1 MKAVKV
7 CVYLLQNKKGPRP
20 VKNVTVKA
28 TKDIFSTEKKT
39 ELVHSDELKMDEEDL
54 DGIDEND
61 ELYAVAPKRVRR
73 LIGFDWA
80 SGYVS
85 PFRPTDDA
93 CAHAIMLRAGAFRR
107 R

>member
-1 MKAVKV
+1 
-7 CVYLLQNKKGPRP
+7 
-20 VKNVTVKA
+20 
-28 TKDIFSTEKKT
+28 
-39 ELVHSDELKMDEEDL
+39 MDEEDL
-54 DGIDEND
+54 EGIDEND

-93 CAHAIMLRAGAFRR
+93 CAHAIMLRAGAFQTKIRGR
-107 R
+107 EGGRVALCLCVCVCVCVCFCLFV

>member
-1 MKAVKV
+1 
-7 CVYLLQNKKGPRP
+7 
-20 VKNVTVKA
+20 
-28 TKDIFSTEKKT
+28 
-39 ELVHSDELKMDEEDL
+39 MDEEDL
-54 DGIDEND
+54 EGIDEND

-93 CAHAIMLRAGAFRR
+93 CAHAIMLRAGAFQTKIRGRR
-107 R
+107 GRRESGIVCVCVCAYVCVCLRDR